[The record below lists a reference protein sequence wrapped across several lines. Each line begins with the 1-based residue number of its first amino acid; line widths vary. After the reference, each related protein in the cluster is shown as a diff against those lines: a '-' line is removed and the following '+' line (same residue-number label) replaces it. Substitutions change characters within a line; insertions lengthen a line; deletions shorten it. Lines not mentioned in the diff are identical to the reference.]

1 MFHERLS
8 AVALAPT
15 RPTEPRATWR
25 GQAPRSRAREPP
37 DDGIRAARSAILAAM
52 ASTVWSYPTR
62 IVFGVGSAAQSGAE
76 AKNFVNGRVLLVTDR
91 GVVEAGL
98 AKGVEASLRAHAIE
112 SRIFA
117 DLSSN
122 PTEAEVEKGVEAYRA
137 AGAEGIVA
145 LGGGA
150 AMDVAKLIIVRATV
164 PDKSFEELDDALGGD
179 RFIPKQL
186 APVIAI
192 PTTAGTGSEVGRAA
206 VLTVASTGSK
216 TVIFAPSM
224 LPRVAILDPEL
235 SVSLPS
241 GPTAATGFDAL
252 THCLEAYLAKGDHP
266 MADGIALA
274 GLEIIARDLPRVVA
288 NGRDLEA
295 RGGMLKAAT
304 MGAAAFQKGLG
315 ACHSLSHPL
324 SAVLGVHHGLAN
336 ALCLPAVVDFNEEV
350 VPERVKR
357 VAAIFGGSTAAGGC
371 GQVLRQLR
379 ASLGMASG
387 LSTVGVTRE
396 HLPRLAGLALK
407 DGCHGGNPRPCTEK
421 DFLALYTSSL

>member
-1 MFHERLS
+1 
-8 AVALAPT
+8 
-15 RPTEPRATWR
+15 
-25 GQAPRSRAREPP
+25 
-37 DDGIRAARSAILAAM
+37 M

-62 IVFGVGSAAQSGAE
+62 IVFGPGSAAQVGAE
-76 AKNFVNGRVLLVTDR
+76 AKSFVSGRVLLVTDR
-91 GVVEAGL
+91 GVIEAGI
-98 AKGVEASLRAHAIE
+98 AKTVQASLEEHALE
-112 SRIFA
+112 CRIFSE
-117 DLSSN
+117 LSSN
-122 PTEAEVEKGVEAYRA
+122 PTEAEVEAGLVAYRA

-145 LGGGA
+145 VGGGA
-150 AMDVAKLIIVRATV
+150 AMDVAKLIAVRAKV
-164 PDKSFEELDDALGGD
+164 DRPFEELDDALGGD
-179 RFIPKQL
+179 RFIPKVL
-186 APVIAI
+186 PPVIAV

-206 VLTVASTGSK
+206 VLTVSSTGSK

-235 SVSLPS
+235 TVSLPS

-295 RGGMLKAAT
+295 RGGMLKAAM

-324 SAVLGVHHGLAN
+324 SAELGVHHGLAN
-336 ALCLPAVVDFNEEV
+336 ALCLPAVVDFNERV

-357 VAAIFGGSTAAGGC
+357 VSAIFGGSTDEGGL
-371 GQVLRQLR
+371 GQALRQLR
-379 ASLGMASG
+379 SSLGMVSG
-387 LSTVGVTRE
+387 LSNVGVTRD
-396 HLPRLAGLALK
+396 HLSRLSALAMK
-407 DGCHGGNPRPCTEK
+407 DGCHHGNPRACTEP
-421 DFLALYTSSL
+421 DFLALYTASL